1 MRSEVSF
8 SDPTLCTQKWRLD
21 SLFLLPFY
29 VFCVFFVVV
38 AAAVI
43 AAAVAGATRRPR
55 LTVPTWGKPGK

>member
-1 MRSEVSF
+1 MTSPLPTRRSARKNGVWIRF
-8 SDPTLCTQKWRLD
+8 SYF
-21 SLFLLPFY
+21 LFMFF
-29 VFCVFFVVV
+29 VCFFVVV